1 MQKADWERA
10 KQMLAR
16 PWPYGRVTLEIDG
29 YEVTLVREAVKD
41 MFHSAIRPYVNDK
54 FEGKWLVQD
63 CEERRRF
70 MPQRV
75 RPVLSRAQI
84 ARYNKLPKRV
94 QKELR
99 SLREETYME
108 YASHWTSWN
117 ALIKHFVANNKDI
130 QLKKEPGNA

>member
-1 MQKADWERA
+1 MQKADWESA

-16 PWPYGRVTLEIDG
+16 PWPYGRATLEIDG
-29 YEVTLVREAVKD
+29 YEVALVREAVKD
-41 MFHSAIRPYVNDK
+41 MFHSAIRVYVNGR

-75 RPVLSRAQI
+75 RPILSRAQI
-84 ARYNKLPKRV
+84 TRYNKLPKRV

-99 SLREETYME
+99 DLREATCVE
-108 YASHWTSWN
+108 YATHWTSWR
-117 ALIKHFVANNKDI
+117 ALVKHFEANNKSI
-130 QLKKEPGNA
+130 ELKEES